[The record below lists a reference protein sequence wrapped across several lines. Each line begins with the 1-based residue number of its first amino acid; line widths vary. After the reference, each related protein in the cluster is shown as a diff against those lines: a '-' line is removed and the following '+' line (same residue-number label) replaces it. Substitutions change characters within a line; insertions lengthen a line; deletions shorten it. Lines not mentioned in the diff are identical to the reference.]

1 MKEEKMNYETPEL
14 EVLGVE
20 TQNCFASGVDSPR
33 ALSSLNGYDEEWD

>member
-20 TQNCFASGVDSPR
+20 TQNCFASGGSVSAMSYQDVD
-33 ALSSLNGYDEEWD
+33 DWDQQY